1 MPAAENT
8 KPLMTDSPSALESHS
23 QEFTL
28 GEMAFWGERV
38 GAELQAPLIVTLQGD
53 LGAGKT
59 TLVQALCR
67 GYGVTE
73 AVTSP
78 TFALVHEYHAPKSSV
93 FHLDLYR
100 LDSSAQLANIGW
112 EDVLAANA
120 LVLIEWP
127 EHAGS
132 EVPAAA
138 FALTLS
144 HVAGKPD
151 IRLISW

>member
-1 MPAAENT
+1 MTAAH
-8 KPLMTDSPSALESHS
+8 ESHS
-23 QEFTL
+23 EDVSL
-28 GEMAFWGERV
+28 EEMAFWGEKV
-38 GAELQAPLIVTLQGD
+38 GGELQAPLIVTLQGD

-78 TFALVHEYHAPKSSV
+78 TFALVHEYHAGKSPV

-100 LDSSAQLANIGW
+100 LDNPAQLANIGW

-127 EHAGS
+127 EHAGAQIPES
-132 EVPAAA
+132 A
-138 FALTLS
+138 FAIALAHVPGQPDLRRLS
-144 HVAGKPD
+144 
-151 IRLISW
+151 W